1 MIERIRARLAR
12 QEGFTLIELLITL
25 ILMGIV
31 MGAVTTAF
39 ASAFTGEARSIGEAT
54 NEENARLAL
63 HRLRMDIHCASFANG
78 ATPNTNGDGGYT
90 FVLTE
95 IYDPNMGQACPK
107 VALGVEDDGT
117 QSSWVAWCTLRQ
129 GGEGSHRY
137 RLYRENVRECNGED
151 STFMVDYIT
160 KPDIWDTQHSCSI
173 QGWEQYV
180 GVDLVTNLE
189 PSSDVY
195 KYDLHDVIGL
205 RNSDRPSVTPV
216 ACLP

>member
-1 MIERIRARLAR
+1 MIERIRARLAS

-25 ILMGIV
+25 ILMGVV

-63 HRLRMDIHCASFANG
+63 YRLRMDIHCASIANG
-78 ATPNTNGDGGYT
+78 ATPNTNGDGGFT

-95 IYDPNMGQACPK
+95 IYDQNMGQACPK

-117 QSSWVAWCTLRQ
+117 QSSWVSWCTIRV
-129 GGEGSHRY
+129 GGDGSQRY
-137 RLYRENVRECNGED
+137 KLYRENVKECDGLN

-160 KPDIWDTQHSCSI
+160 KPDIWDTQHACSLA
-173 QGWEQYV
+173 GWEQYV
-180 GVDLVTNLE
+180 GVDVVTNIE
-189 PSSDVY
+189 PTTSVY
-195 KYDLHDVIGL
+195 KYDLHYVIGL
-205 RNSDRPSVTPV
+205 RNSDRPDTST
-216 ACLP
+216 C